1 MKFVVLSLYDS
12 KVRAFA
18 QPFVS
23 PSEEAGMRS
32 VVDEAQRA
40 DSMLHRHPEDF
51 QLMRLGVFDD
61 QDGLLVSEVSPA
73 GLGLVSSL
81 MGKG

>member
-1 MKFVVLSLYDS
+1 MMKFCVLAVYDS

-23 PSEEAGMRS
+23 PTEEAACRS
-32 VVDEAQRA
+32 IVDEASRP

-51 QLMRLGVFDD
+51 SVMMLGIFDD
-61 QDGLLVSEVSPA
+61 KDGMLVSQVPTS
-73 GLGLVSSL
+73 LGLVSSL
-81 MGKG
+81 MGKE